1 MVDYTKRPKSPPP
14 QPETPPAPPQPP
26 PHQPPPPG
34 QPYGQPP
41 YQGQPPYP
49 APGQYPPPGQPPYPP
64 PGQPYGQPPYQG
76 QPPYPPQGQPPYGQP
91 PQQDPYGQQGYGQQP
106 PAPPQQG
113 GVNMDKVSL
122 TKSAPSVSLT
132 KTAGTT
138 GVLRVNLNW
147 NARPGG
153 GGGGGGGGFLK
164 RLAAAAGGGAIDLD
178 LGCLYEYAD
187 GSKGVIQALGNAFRG
202 QHTLGN
208 GESIVWLD
216 GDDRSGANSG
226 GENLMVNL
234 QHTQLIRR
242 ILVFALIY
250 EGVPNWGQA
259 DAVVT
264 MFPANGPQIEV
275 RLDEHDPRARICAIA
290 MLENRGGELVVNR
303 EVRYVHGGQ
312 DVLDRT
318 YGWGMDW
325 TPGRK

>member
-14 QPETPPAPPQPP
+14 QQPPPGAPPQPP
-26 PHQPPPPG
+26 G
-34 QPYGQPP
+34 Q
-41 YQGQPPYP
+41 
-49 APGQYPPPGQPPYPP
+49 
-64 PGQPYGQPPYQG
+64 
-76 QPPYPPQGQPPYGQP
+76 
-91 PQQDPYGQQGYGQQP
+91 QQP
-106 PAPPQQG
+106 PG
-113 GVNMDKVSL
+113 GVSLGKVSL

-138 GVLRVNLNW
+138 GILRVNLNW

-153 GGGGGGGGFLK
+153 GGGGGGFLK
-164 RLAAAAGGGAIDLD
+164 RLASAAGGGGAIDLD

-202 QHTLGN
+202 QHTMGN

-216 GDDRSGANSG
+216 GDDRSGSNSG
-226 GENLMVNL
+226 GENLLVNL

-290 MLENRGGELVVNR
+290 MLENWGGELVVNR

>member
-1 MVDYTKRPKSPPP
+1 MVDYTKRPKSPA
-14 QPETPPAPPQPP
+14 QPPPQPP
-26 PHQPPPPG
+26 PAQ
-34 QPYGQPP
+34 
-41 YQGQPPYP
+41 
-49 APGQYPPPGQPPYPP
+49 
-64 PGQPYGQPPYQG
+64 
-76 QPPYPPQGQPPYGQP
+76 PYGQP
-91 PQQDPYGQQGYGQQP
+91 PQQYGQQP
-106 PAPPQQG
+106 PPPQG
-113 GVNMDKVSL
+113 SGVNMSKVSL

-138 GVLRVNLNW
+138 GILRVNLNW
-147 NARPGG
+147 NSRPGG
-153 GGGGGGGGFLK
+153 AGGGGGGFLK
-164 RLAAAAGGGAIDLD
+164 RLASAAGGGAIDLD

-202 QHTLGN
+202 QHTMGN
-208 GESIVWLD
+208 GQSIAWLD
-216 GDDRSGANSG
+216 GDDRSGRNTG
-226 GENLMVNL
+226 GENLLVDL

>member
-1 MVDYTKRPKSPPP
+1 MVDYTKRPKSPA
-14 QPETPPAPPQPP
+14 QPPPQPP
-26 PHQPPPPG
+26 PAQPPG

-41 YQGQPPYP
+41 QQHGQQQPP
-49 APGQYPPPGQPPYPP
+49 
-64 PGQPYGQPPYQG
+64 
-76 QPPYPPQGQPPYGQP
+76 PPQGS
-91 PQQDPYGQQGYGQQP
+91 
-106 PAPPQQG
+106 
-113 GVNMDKVSL
+113 GVSMSKVSL

-138 GVLRVNLNW
+138 GILRVNLNW
-147 NARPGG
+147 NSRPSSA
-153 GGGGGGGGFLK
+153 GGGGGGFLK
-164 RLAAAAGGGAIDLD
+164 RLASAAGGGAIDLD

-208 GESIVWLD
+208 GQSIAWLD
-216 GDDRSGANSG
+216 GDDRSGRNTG
-226 GENLMVNL
+226 GENLLVDL

>member
-1 MVDYTKRPKSPPP
+1 MVDYSKRPKAQPPSGPPP
-14 QPETPPAPPQPP
+14 QQPP
-26 PHQPPPPG
+26 G
-34 QPYGQPP
+34 
-41 YQGQPPYP
+41 
-49 APGQYPPPGQPPYPP
+49 YPPPG
-64 PGQPYGQPPYQG
+64 
-76 QPPYPPQGQPPYGQP
+76 YPPQGRPPQPDPYQQGYGQP
-91 PQQDPYGQQGYGQQP
+91 PQQP
-106 PAPPQQG
+106 PAPPG
-113 GVNMDKVSL
+113 GVSMSKVSL

-147 NARPGG
+147 NSRP

-164 RLAAAAGGGAIDLD
+164 RLASAAGGGAIDLD

-202 QHTLGN
+202 QHSLGN
-208 GESIVWLD
+208 GQSIAWLD
-216 GDDRSGANSG
+216 GDDRSGRNTG
-226 GENLMVNL
+226 GENLLVDL
-234 QHTQLIRR
+234 QHTQQIRR

-259 DAVVT
+259 EAVVT

-290 MLENRGGELVVNR
+290 LIQNQGGQLVVNR

>member
-1 MVDYTKRPKSPPP
+1 VVDYSKRPK
-14 QPETPPAPPQPP
+14 AQPP
-26 PHQPPPPG
+26 SG
-34 QPYGQPP
+34 
-41 YQGQPPYP
+41 
-49 APGQYPPPGQPPYPP
+49 
-64 PGQPYGQPPYQG
+64 
-76 QPPYPPQGQPPYGQP
+76 P
-91 PQQDPYGQQGYGQQP
+91 PQQQQP
-106 PAPPQQG
+106 PAPPG

-138 GVLRVNLNW
+138 GILRVNLNW
-147 NARPGG
+147 NSRP

-164 RLAAAAGGGAIDLD
+164 RLASAAGGGAIDLD

-202 QHTLGN
+202 QHSLGN
-208 GESIVWLD
+208 GQSIAWLD
-216 GDDRSGANSG
+216 GDDRSGRNTG
-226 GENLMVNL
+226 GENLLVDL
-234 QHTQLIRR
+234 QHTQQIRR

-275 RLDEHDPRARICAIA
+275 RLDEDDPRSRLCAIA
-290 MLENRGGELVVNR
+290 LIQNQGGQLVVNR
-303 EVRYVHGGQ
+303 EVRYVQGGQ

-318 YGWGMDW
+318 YSWGMDW

>member
-14 QPETPPAPPQPP
+14 QSPPPAP
-26 PHQPPPPG
+26 
-34 QPYGQPP
+34 
-41 YQGQPPYP
+41 QGQ
-49 APGQYPPPGQPPYPP
+49 AP
-64 PGQPYGQPPYQG
+64 QG
-76 QPPYPPQGQPPYGQP
+76 QAPQGQAPQGQAPESRPPQG
-91 PQQDPYGQQGYGQQP
+91 
-106 PAPPQQG
+106 
-113 GVNMDKVSL
+113 GVSLGKVSL

-138 GVLRVNLNW
+138 GILRVNLNW
-147 NARPGG
+147 NSRPG

-164 RLAAAAGGGAIDLD
+164 RLASAAGGGGIDLD

-202 QHTLGN
+202 QHGLGD
-208 GESIVWLD
+208 GQSIAWLD
-216 GDDRSGANSG
+216 GDDRSGRNTG
-226 GENLMVNL
+226 GENLLVDL
-234 QHTQLIRR
+234 QHTQRIRR

-264 MFPANGPQIEV
+264 MFPASGPQIEV

-290 MLENRGGELVVNR
+290 MIENQGGQLVVTR

>member
-1 MVDYTKRPKSPPP
+1 MVDYSKRPKAQPPSASPP
-14 QPETPPAPPQPP
+14 QQPPAPPQAPP
-26 PHQPPPPG
+26 T

-41 YQGQPPYP
+41 YHPP
-49 APGQYPPPGQPPYPP
+49 A
-64 PGQPYGQPPYQG
+64 QPYGQPPQA
-76 QPPYPPQGQPPYGQP
+76 PPPGYPPQGQSPYGQP
-91 PQQDPYGQQGYGQQP
+91 MEPGYGEPPQQP
-106 PAPPQQG
+106 PAPQGG
-113 GVNMDKVSL
+113 GVNLGKVSL

-138 GVLRVNLNW
+138 GILRVNLNW
-147 NARPGG
+147 NSRPGG
-153 GGGGGGGGFLK
+153 AGGGGGGFLK
-164 RLAAAAGGGAIDLD
+164 RLASAAGGGAIDLD

-208 GESIVWLD
+208 GQSIAWLD
-216 GDDRSGANSG
+216 GDDRSGRNTG
-226 GENLMVNL
+226 GENLLVDL
-234 QHTQLIRR
+234 QHTQQIRR

-264 MFPANGPQIEV
+264 MFPASGPQIEV

-290 MLENRGGELVVNR
+290 MIQNQGGQLVVNR

-312 DVLDRT
+312 DVLDRQ

>member
-1 MVDYTKRPKSPPP
+1 MVDYSKRPKAQPPSAPPP
-14 QPETPPAPPQPP
+14 QQPPPAAPPQPP
-26 PHQPPPPG
+26 PYQPPPPPG
-34 QPYGQPP
+34 QPY
-41 YQGQPPYP
+41 
-49 APGQYPPPGQPPYPP
+49 GQPPYPP
-64 PGQPYGQPPYQG
+64 PGQPYGQPPQA
-76 QPPYPPQGQPPYGQP
+76 PPPQPPQG
-91 PQQDPYGQQGYGQQP
+91 
-106 PAPPQQG
+106 G
-113 GVNMDKVSL
+113 GVNLGKVSL

-138 GVLRVNLNW
+138 GILRVNLNW

-153 GGGGGGGGFLK
+153 SGGGGGFLK
-164 RLAAAAGGGAIDLD
+164 RLASAAGGGAIDLD

-202 QHTLGN
+202 QHSLGN
-208 GESIVWLD
+208 GQSIAWLD
-216 GDDRSGANSG
+216 GDDRSGRNTG
-226 GENLMVNL
+226 GENLLVDL
-234 QHTQLIRR
+234 QHTQQIRR

-264 MFPANGPQIEV
+264 MFPAAGPQIEV

-290 MLENRGGELVVNR
+290 MIQNQGGQLVVNR

>member
-1 MVDYTKRPKSPPP
+1 LVDYTKRQKSPPP
-14 QPETPPAPPQPP
+14 QQPP
-26 PHQPPPPG
+26 PYQPPLQ
-34 QPYGQPP
+34 QP
-41 YQGQPPYP
+41 QGQPPYP
-49 APGQYPPPGQPPYPP
+49 PQGQPPYPPQGQPPYPP
-64 PGQPYGQPPYQG
+64 PGQPYGQPPQG
-76 QPPYPPQGQPPYGQP
+76 YGQP
-91 PQQDPYGQQGYGQQP
+91 PQPDPYAQQQYGQQQP
-106 PAPPQQG
+106 PAPQG
-113 GVNMDKVSL
+113 GVNMAKVSL

-138 GVLRVNLNW
+138 GILRVNLNW

-153 GGGGGGGGFLK
+153 GGGGGGFLK
-164 RLAAAAGGGAIDLD
+164 RLASAAGGGAIDLD

-202 QHTLGN
+202 QHTMGN
-208 GESIVWLD
+208 GESVVWLD
-216 GDDRSGANSG
+216 GDDRSGSNSG

-290 MLENRGGELVVNR
+290 MIQNQGGQLVVNR